1 MPYKDTKY
9 TIENQRSEKK
19 EIYAA
24 KRSKTMTFKNHP
36 SNRLRVLNK
45 KLLTICVLLP
55 QQNLKIEKCTND
67 RK

>member
-36 SNRLRVLNK
+36 NNRLRVLNK
-45 KLLTICVLLP
+45 KLLTICVLLL
-55 QQNLKIEKCTND
+55 QQDLKIDKHTNE
-67 RK
+67 R

>member
-36 SNRLRVLNK
+36 SNRLRGLNK
-45 KLLTICVLLP
+45 KLLTSCVLLQ
-55 QQNLKIEKCTND
+55 QQNLKIKKYTND
-67 RK
+67 R